1 MNAAAAGKLALCICT
16 GAVIGAGVNEARHN
30 ADKPEIA
37 KTATKRPARKVVQ
50 FPCEPYIVQDQMLR
64 DAQIPT
70 DFDLDDMPQL
80 AAAIG
85 GGDGGRVG
93 VSGGDDADDG
103 DDGGTDVPEPAVL
116 ALFGLGAAGVIAGR
130 KSLLAGLIR

>member
-16 GAVIGAGVNEARHN
+16 GAVLGAGVNEARHN
-30 ADKPEIA
+30 ADKPAITKA
-37 KTATKRPARKVVQ
+37 AAKRPARKVVQ

-70 DFDLDDMPQL
+70 DFDLGDMPQL

-85 GGDGGRVG
+85 GGDGRRVG
-93 VSGGDDADDG
+93 VDGGDDTG
-103 DDGGTDVPEPAVL
+103 GGDGGTDVPEPAVL
-116 ALFGLGAAGVIAGR
+116 ALFGLGVAGVIAGR
-130 KSLLAGLIR
+130 KSLLARLIS